1 MIQAAYIHIP
11 FCQHICHY
19 CDFNKVFIERQPV
32 EQYLEYLE
40 KEMINTV
47 KKQPFQ
53 QMKSIFVGGG
63 TPTAL
68 NMEQTEQLLS
78 IIHRHL
84 RPLSSDYELTFE
96 ANPGDLPKEKLKLLL
111 DGGVNRISFGVQSF
125 QNHLLKE
132 IGRTHTKEDVLT
144 AIAEAKE
151 VGFDNINVDLIY
163 ALPTQTMEDVKET
176 LQVAFTLG
184 VQHFSA
190 YSLIVEPKTVFYNR
204 MRQGK
209 LRLPGEDN
217 EAKMYEVVMDEMERH
232 GYKQYEISNFS
243 KKGYES
249 RHNLTY
255 WNNEEYYGFGAG
267 AHSYVDGK
275 RIQNVGPLKKYF
287 STIDETG
294 FPYLD
299 VHEVTKTEKMEEEL
313 FLGLRKVAGVS
324 KPHFKE
330 KFGLEM
336 DKVFAEQLL
345 RNKEQGLLEEAKNHV
360 RLTRKGKLLGNEVFQ
375 SFLV

>member
-40 KEMINTV
+40 KEIINTV

-68 NMEQTEQLLS
+68 NMAQTERLLE
-78 IIHRHL
+78 IINRHL
-84 RPLSSDYELTFE
+84 RPLASDYELTFE

-176 LQVAFTLG
+176 LKVAFTLG
-184 VQHFSA
+184 VQHFSG
-190 YSLIVEPKTVFYNR
+190 YSLIIEPKTVFYNR

-217 EAKMYEVVMDEMERH
+217 EAKMYEVVMDEMEHH

-243 KKGYES
+243 KEGYES

-267 AHSYVDGK
+267 AHSYVAGK

-299 VHEVTKTEKMEEEL
+299 VHEVTEKERMEEEL

-324 KPHFKE
+324 KTHFKE

-336 DKVFAEQLL
+336 DDVFAEQL
-345 RNKEQGLLEEAKNHV
+345 RQNIEQGLLEEQEDCV

>member
-1 MIQAAYIHIP
+1 M
-11 FCQHICHY
+11 
-19 CDFNKVFIERQPV
+19 FIERQPV

-40 KEMINTV
+40 KEIVNTV

-68 NMEQTEQLLS
+68 NMVQTEKLLE
-78 IIHRHL
+78 IINLHL
-84 RPLSSDYELTFE
+84 RPFAPDCELTFE

-151 VGFDNINVDLIY
+151 VGFDNVNVDLIY

-176 LQVAFTLG
+176 LKVAFTLG
-184 VQHFSA
+184 VQHFSG
-190 YSLIVEPKTVFYNR
+190 YSLIIEPKTVFYNR

-217 EAKMYEVVMDEMERH
+217 EARMYEVVMDEMERH

-243 KKGYES
+243 KDGYES

-267 AHSYVDGK
+267 AHSYVGGK

-299 VHEVTKTEKMEEEL
+299 IHGVTERERMEEEL

-324 KPHFKE
+324 KARFKE
-330 KFGLEM
+330 KFGFEM
-336 DKVFAEQLL
+336 NDVFAEQL
-345 RNKEQGLLEEAKNHV
+345 RQNIEQGLLEEQEGCI